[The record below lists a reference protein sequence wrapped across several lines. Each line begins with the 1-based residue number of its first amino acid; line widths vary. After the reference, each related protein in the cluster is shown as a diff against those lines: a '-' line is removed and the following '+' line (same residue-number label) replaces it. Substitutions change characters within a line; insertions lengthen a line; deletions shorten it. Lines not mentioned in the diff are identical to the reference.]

1 MVGGIRCFFSSFLNN
16 NLFYVLEMWGNKEFH
31 DISAPLYN
39 IFILCKMALSCDTV
53 LPRIGRTQR
62 DTARVVFPLHL
73 NATSMWAEKL
83 KSPSLRCGTIFV
95 FHCDFLVL
103 SSFQRTSWMPAGIW
117 LSAQRASDRRL
128 TVSHFPSV
136 KMKTHGDLSGL
147 HSSDGKPA
155 LAE

>member
-16 NLFYVLEMWGNKEFH
+16 TLFCVLEMWGSKEFH
-31 DISAPLYN
+31 DISTPPYN
-39 IFILCKMALSCDTV
+39 IFILAKRPFPAV
-53 LPRIGRTQR
+53 LPRLGRTQR
-62 DTARVVFPLHL
+62 DTAGVVFPLHL

-103 SSFQRTSWMPAGIW
+103 SNSQRTSWMSAGIW
-117 LSAQRASDRRL
+117 PSAQRASDRRL
-128 TVSHFPSV
+128 TVSHFPSI